1 MANISF
7 LKHFLE
13 KEFQPELDCLYMYC
27 HTATIECTG
36 VIGGIREALSCP
48 LSPPAAAAGILLT
61 DKSLCQRSQW
71 VVPWPTV
78 FSSDDSFNQLAQ
90 SSIRLNLS
98 HTLLSFCLLIE
109 LYLYFAFL
117 FFVLWIYSPVST
129 CEGAGPLLQPP
140 GPQPQLQME
149 PSVAEER
156 AVSRKGF
163 KTKTACAC
171 SCPPLFTAA
180 PCTGPRLGWRTRRTH
195 ESQLWWSELGCQQ
208 LIPYI
213 HKQPNAFLSKLS

>member
-78 FSSDDSFNQLAQ
+78 FSSDDSFNRLVQ

-156 AVSRKGF
+156 AVSRKRFQNKNGVCLLLPTF
-163 KTKTACAC
+163 VYRR
-171 SCPPLFTAA
+171 PLHRPET
-180 PCTGPRLGWRTRRTH
+180 RLAHAQNTWKPTLVVWARLPTTYSLH
-195 ESQLWWSELGCQQ
+195 S
-208 LIPYI
+208 
-213 HKQPNAFLSKLS
+213 

>member
-13 KEFQPELDCLYMYC
+13 KRVS
-27 HTATIECTG
+27 AITIECTG

-71 VVPWPTV
+71 VVPWTPV
-78 FSSDDSFNQLAQ
+78 FSSDDSFNQLVQ

-117 FFVLWIYSPVST
+117 FFVLWICSPVST
-129 CEGAGPLLQPP
+129 CEGAGPLLQPLP
-140 GPQPQLQME
+140 SPQPQLQME
-149 PSVAEER
+149 PSVAEQR

-180 PCTGPRLGWRTRRTH
+180 PCTGPRLGWRTRRTQQ
-195 ESQLWWSELGCQQ
+195 SQLWWSELGCQQ

-213 HKQPNAFLSKLS
+213 HKQPNAFLSKVS